1 MLKTIGILGKKQ
13 EMTQLPGNK
22 NGKLNPV
29 TALWVGENAVS
40 QIKTEEKEGYNA
52 CQIAFSDCKEKS
64 LNKPLLGHLKKSNL
78 SPKKYLQEI
87 KDMSGFEIG
96 SQINLSLFKEGDEI
110 KVTGT
115 SKGKG
120 TAGVIKRYGFKIGNK
135 SHGGGYPH
143 RQIGSMG
150 GGRGTNQGVPKG
162 KKMPGR
168 MGHERITQNAVIEKV
183 DLENQIIFIR
193 GAIPGPKQGLIVLRK
208 FL

>member
-13 EMTQLPGNK
+13 EMTQLPEKGN
-22 NGKLNPV
+22 GRLSPV
-29 TALWVGENAVS
+29 TAIWVGGNVVS
-40 QIKTEEKEGYNA
+40 QVKTEEKEGYNA
-52 CQIAFSDCKEKS
+52 CQVAFSDCKEKS
-64 LNKPLLGHLKKSNL
+64 LNKPLVGHLKKVNIS
-78 SPKKYLQEI
+78 SKKYLREI
-87 KDMSGFEIG
+87 RDMSGLEIG
-96 SQINLSLFKEGDEI
+96 SQVDLSLFKEGDEV

-168 MGHERITQNAVIEKV
+168 MGHERVTQNAIVEKI

-208 FL
+208 FF